1 MRKLAFYIAKG
12 IKRQCKT
19 YVLALF
25 RKENSEQAAKQR
37 LHKFYFEQKHIQNH
51 NDTLHHKTAIMLT
64 PYDTEPD
71 RRQTTAGN
79 RNKHQNIRT
88 EDCQITRYQA
98 IKHTAM
104 CHNIHAKHNTDTTQQ
119 TTKRQVRR
127 SQSRKAR
134 QNPARHISNAKT
146 PCTACIYCPKSKHL

>member
-1 MRKLAFYIAKG
+1 MRKLAFYIAKD

-25 RKENSEQAAKQR
+25 RKESSELEAKQR

-71 RRQTTAGN
+71 RRQTTAGAESSIKTYG
-79 RNKHQNIRT
+79 RKTAKSLSIR
-88 EDCQITRYQA
+88 
-98 IKHTAM
+98 
-104 CHNIHAKHNTDTTQQ
+104 
-119 TTKRQVRR
+119 
-127 SQSRKAR
+127 
-134 QNPARHISNAKT
+134 P
-146 PCTACIYCPKSKHL
+146 

>member
-25 RKENSEQAAKQR
+25 RKEISEQAAKQR

-64 PYDTEPD
+64 PHGIK
-71 RRQTTAGN
+71 RGFRQTTAGTET
-79 RNKHQNIRT
+79 NIRT
-88 EDCQITRYQA
+88 HGLQ
-98 IKHTAM
+98 TA
-104 CHNIHAKHNTDTTQQ
+104 
-119 TTKRQVRR
+119 
-127 SQSRKAR
+127 
-134 QNPARHISNAKT
+134 
-146 PCTACIYCPKSKHL
+146 KSLGIRP

>member
-25 RKENSEQAAKQR
+25 RKENSEQDTKQR

-51 NDTLHHKTAIMLT
+51 NDTLHHKTGIMLT

-71 RRQTTAGN
+71 RRQTTVETET
-79 RNKHQNIRT
+79 NIKTHGR
-88 EDCQITRYQA
+88 
-98 IKHTAM
+98 KTA
-104 CHNIHAKHNTDTTQQ
+104 
-119 TTKRQVRR
+119 
-127 SQSRKAR
+127 
-134 QNPARHISNAKT
+134 
-146 PCTACIYCPKSKHL
+146 KSLGIRP

>member
-12 IKRQCKT
+12 IKRQCET

-37 LHKFYFEQKHIQNH
+37 LHKFYFEQKRVQNH

-71 RRQTTAGN
+71 RRQTTTGTET
-79 RNKHQNIRT
+79 NIKTYGR
-88 EDCQITRYQA
+88 
-98 IKHTAM
+98 KTA
-104 CHNIHAKHNTDTTQQ
+104 
-119 TTKRQVRR
+119 
-127 SQSRKAR
+127 
-134 QNPARHISNAKT
+134 
-146 PCTACIYCPKSKHL
+146 KSLGIRP

>member
-1 MRKLAFYIAKG
+1 MRKLAFYITKD

-25 RKENSEQAAKQR
+25 RKESSELEAKQR

-71 RRQTTAGN
+71 RRQTTAGAESSIKTYG
-79 RNKHQNIRT
+79 RKTAKSLSIR
-88 EDCQITRYQA
+88 
-98 IKHTAM
+98 
-104 CHNIHAKHNTDTTQQ
+104 
-119 TTKRQVRR
+119 
-127 SQSRKAR
+127 
-134 QNPARHISNAKT
+134 P
-146 PCTACIYCPKSKHL
+146 

>member
-12 IKRQCKT
+12 IKRKCKT

-25 RKENSEQAAKQR
+25 RKESSEQEAKQR

-71 RRQTTAGN
+71 RRQTTAGA
-79 RNKHQNIRT
+79 
-88 EDCQITRYQA
+88 ESS
-98 IKHTAM
+98 IKTHGRKTA
-104 CHNIHAKHNTDTTQQ
+104 
-119 TTKRQVRR
+119 
-127 SQSRKAR
+127 
-134 QNPARHISNAKT
+134 
-146 PCTACIYCPKSKHL
+146 KSLSIKP

>member
-25 RKENSEQAAKQR
+25 RKESSEQEAKQR
-37 LHKFYFEQKHIQNH
+37 LHKFYFEQKRVQNH

-71 RRQTTAGN
+71 RRQTTTGTET
-79 RNKHQNIRT
+79 NIRT
-88 EDCQITRYQA
+88 YGR
-98 IKHTAM
+98 KP
-104 CHNIHAKHNTDTTQQ
+104 AKSLGI
-119 TTKRQVRR
+119 R
-127 SQSRKAR
+127 S
-134 QNPARHISNAKT
+134 
-146 PCTACIYCPKSKHL
+146 

>member
-12 IKRQCKT
+12 IKRQCET

-37 LHKFYFEQKHIQNH
+37 LHKFYFEQKRVQNH

-71 RRQTTAGN
+71 RRQTTTGTET
-79 RNKHQNIRT
+79 NIKTYGR
-88 EDCQITRYQA
+88 
-98 IKHTAM
+98 KTAKSLG
-104 CHNIHAKHNTDTTQQ
+104 I
-119 TTKRQVRR
+119 R
-127 SQSRKAR
+127 S
-134 QNPARHISNAKT
+134 
-146 PCTACIYCPKSKHL
+146 